1 MFVSKPLGIKMIYV
15 GIGKCWLVFFWTC
28 SAVDVD
34 IKNKRVYWTDV
45 RLKTINRVYLNGS
58 MAERI
63 ITFGLQTP
71 EGNFLL
77 IYCSI

>member
-1 MFVSKPLGIKMIYV
+1 LGIKIINI
-15 GIGKCWLVFFWTC
+15 GIGKYWLVILWIY